1 MRVKQYFYLLLVPL
15 LVCFYCSAGAQTV
28 QVESKL
34 DKASMPIG
42 AQTVLHVSAHI
53 PAKSD
58 ISFPQLKDSI
68 GKIKIVKG
76 LKADTAFDK
85 NDHTAETITHN
96 YAITCFD
103 TGHYVIPELELHTAT
118 GAFKTG
124 KLTLKI
130 TAVLVD
136 TTKTF
141 YDIKQPFV
149 VAYTFWDWLRDHKL
163 LVVLVLAALLAI
175 LGIIFYLKT
184 KPEVIIIKKAP
195 VVLTL
200 ADIML
205 NKLNAL
211 RDKKLW
217 QQNVK
222 LYHTELVDI
231 LHEYLQKRYQIHTE
245 EKTTSEILAS
255 LQKKTMPDS
264 AGNLLAQILKLAD
277 LVKFAKENPSPVVN
291 EQQMDAAVDFI
302 VQTKEVLT
310 V

>member
-1 MRVKQYFYLLLVPL
+1 VRVKQYFYLLLVPL
-15 LVCFYCSAGAQTV
+15 LVCCYGSARAQNV

-42 AQTVLHVSAHI
+42 AQTVLHVAAHI
-53 PAKSD
+53 PAKSA
-58 ISFPQLKDSI
+58 ITFPQLRDSI

-76 LKADTAFDK
+76 LKPDTAFDK
-85 NDHTAETITHN
+85 NNPASETITHN

-118 GAFKTG
+118 GTFKTG
-124 KLTLKI
+124 KVNLKI
-130 TAVLVD
+130 TAVPVD

-149 VAYTFWDWLRDHKL
+149 VHYTFWDWLRDHWIW
-163 LVVLVLAALLAI
+163 VVLVAVILLAVPGLI
-175 LGIIFYLKT
+175 YFLRKR
-184 KPEVIIIKKAP
+184 PEVIIKKAP
-195 VVLTL
+195 VVSTL
-200 ADIML
+200 EDITL
-205 NKLNAL
+205 NKLYAL

-231 LHEYLQKRYQIHTE
+231 LHKYLEKRYGIHTE
-245 EKTTSEILAS
+245 EKTTAEILSS
-255 LQKKTMPDS
+255 LQEKTMTDS

-277 LVKFAKENPSPVVN
+277 LVKFAKENPSPDEN
-291 EQQMDAAVDFI
+291 EQQMDAAIDFI
-302 VQTKEVLT
+302 GQAKEESPV
-310 V
+310 